1 MRLLKIDSS
10 ARRSSVSRQ
19 LTAKFVEAWK
29 EENPAGEVLERDLST
44 TLLPHITDDWS
55 ATYGDPSKLTPA
67 QQQYLSTSDA
77 LIEELVRADTIVIGA
92 PMYNFTI
99 SWELKAWIDQ
109 VVRVGKTM
117 TYGATGPKG
126 LLGGKKV
133 VVITSRGGS
142 YSADSP
148 GAQFD
153 FQESYLRRIL
163 RFMGL
168 TDVTFIHA
176 QNQARREQSEP
187 SRAAALER
195 IGQIVSQ
202 TCECSR
208 ASIKTK

>member
-1 MRLLKIDSS
+1 MKLLKIDSS

-29 EENPAGEVLERDLST
+29 SQNPTGEVVERDLST

-55 ATYGDPSKLTPA
+55 GTYIEPSKRTPA

-77 LIEELVRADTIVIGA
+77 FIEELVGADTIVVGS
-92 PMYNFTI
+92 PLYNFTI

-117 TYGATGPKG
+117 TYGTAGPKG
-126 LLGGKKV
+126 LLCGKKV
-133 VVITSRGGS
+133 VVIASRGGT
-142 YSADSP
+142 YSADSS

-163 RFMGL
+163 GFMGL
-168 TDVTFIHA
+168 TDLTFIHA
-176 QNQARREQSEP
+176 QNQRGEQGEP

-202 TCECSR
+202 TVNAAEHR
-208 ASIKTK
+208 LR

>member
-1 MRLLKIDSS
+1 MKLLKIDSS

-29 EENPAGEVLERDLST
+29 EENPDGVVLERDLST

-55 ATYGDPSKLTPA
+55 ATYGDPSELTPA

-77 LIEELVRADTIVIGA
+77 LIEELVGADTIVVGA

-117 TYGATGPKG
+117 SYGATGPKG

-133 VVITSRGGS
+133 VVITSRGGA

-148 GAQFD
+148 DAHPE

-163 RFMGL
+163 GFIGL
-168 TDVTFIHA
+168 TDITFIHA
-176 QNQARREQSEP
+176 ESQARPEQ
-187 SRAAALER
+187 AASSFAVALAR
-195 IGQIVSQ
+195 ISQI
-202 TCECSR
+202 
-208 ASIKTK
+208 